1 MGRLLGSPNR
11 LLGTI
16 VALFAVLAVAVAVAL
31 ESGGGGTGSAR
42 AEGSPPAGAGPGGFT
57 AEIAYVVDGDTLRVR
72 EAGGELTYVRL
83 VGIDTPEDVKPEYP
97 TECGGRAAARSMEA
111 LAPEG
116 ASVRLRYDSV
126 AGTHDTYG
134 RTLAHAFVDGRQVE
148 LAQLRRGL
156 AYVYRY
162 DGQHFEGLDRFY
174 AAQDSAR
181 SAGRGVWGSCGGD
194 FHSARPGTQN

>member
-1 MGRLLGSPNR
+1 MFGSPNR

-16 VALFAVLAVAVAVAL
+16 VGLFAVLAVAVGYAVS
-31 ESGGGGTGSAR
+31 SGGGGGTSAAR
-42 AEGSPPAGAGPGGFT
+42 AAGTDGFS
-57 AEIAYVVDGDTLRVR
+57 AEVAYVVDGDTLRIR
-72 EAGGELTYVRL
+72 EADGDLQYVRL

-116 ASVRLRYDSV
+116 SSVYLRFDAV
-126 AGTHDTYG
+126 AGEEDTFG
-134 RTLAHAFVDGRQVE
+134 RTLAHAFVDGRQLEVV
-148 LAQLRRGL
+148 QLRRGL
-156 AYVYRY
+156 GYVYRY
-162 DGQHFEGLDRFY
+162 HGQRFEGLDRFY

-181 SAGRGVWGSCGGD
+181 DADRGVWGSCHGD